1 MKILAFAGS
10 TSSHSINRKLVGH
23 SLTFFSDNDI
33 TFLDLNDFE
42 MPVFSVD
49 KERNDGYPE
58 HAHRLLSLIASA
70 DLLVLSLAEHN
81 GSYSTAFKNTLD
93 WCSRINGK
101 VFQDKPLL
109 LMSTSPGGFGGG
121 NVMAAAL
128 SRFPKMGANIIA
140 NFSLPSFNQN
150 FQEDNGI
157 VNQELSEQFQIA
169 IDEVKKHFSSAG

>member
-10 TSSHSINRKLVGH
+10 TSRQSINRKLVRH
-23 SLTFFSDNDI
+23 SLSFFPDNDI

-49 KERNDGYPE
+49 KEKSDGYPE
-58 HAHRLLSLIASA
+58 YAHQLLSLIEAA
-70 DLLVLSLAEHN
+70 DLVILSLAEHN

-101 VFQDKPLL
+101 VFQDKPVF

-128 SRFPKMGANIIA
+128 SRFPKMGANIITH
-140 NFSLPSFNQN
+140 FSLPSFHQN
-150 FQEDNGI
+150 FQEENGI
-157 VNQELSEQFQIA
+157 VSEELSTLFLTA
-169 IDEVKKHFSSAG
+169 IDEVKNHFATYP

>member
-10 TSSHSINRKLVGH
+10 TSSQSINRKLVRH
-23 SLTFFSDNDI
+23 SLNFFPDNDV

-49 KERNDGYPE
+49 KEKNDGYPE
-58 HAHRLLSLIASA
+58 YAYQLLSLIETA
-70 DLLVLSLAEHN
+70 DLIILSLAEHN

-101 VFQDKPLL
+101 VFQDKPVF

-128 SRFPKMGANIIA
+128 SRFPKMGANILTH
-140 NFSLPSFNQN
+140 FSLPSFQQN
-150 FQEDNGI
+150 FQEENGI
-157 VNQELSEQFQIA
+157 VNEELSSQFLLA
-169 IDEVKKHFSSAG
+169 TDEVKRYFEPVA